1 MASALISGAGPVG
14 LTMANELAR
23 YGVSVRIVDKAPHRT
38 DKSKALVLWPRTLE
52 LLEHGGYVAPFLA
65 AGHQG
70 YGARLS
76 DGKNVV
82 ATISL
87 KGIDTRYPYAL
98 MIAQSETERVLEETL
113 AARGIAV
120 ERSVTMES
128 FADKGTDIGGGIGGG
143 IEAVL
148 RKADG
153 SSETVQADWLLG
165 CDGAHSTA
173 RHGLG
178 LTFDGTTMD
187 SDWWLADLHLT
198 GLEPQ
203 DVMHI
208 FWHRDGI
215 LAFFPIEPGRWRVIG
230 DLGPATSSGQHP
242 DPTLAEIQAM
252 IAHRGTD
259 GIKVSNPV
267 WLSAFR
273 INERK
278 VKDYS
283 RGRIF
288 LAGDAAHIHSPA
300 GGQGMNTGMQDAIN
314 LAWKLSLVEKGIAKP
329 SLLDSYSTERSAV
342 GDMVLRNAGKMTEAA
357 IARNP
362 LVQTLR
368 NTIVKF
374 AMGFPQIVHVMADT
388 LSELNIAYPDSPLSV
403 AGAHHAHATKPGHRW
418 PDALPGDAGQARF
431 TAIGPAEVTAGIAA
445 KFPTLVQAGPVT
457 GRADARDLVLV
468 RPDGYVGFAGA
479 ASDKA
484 LAEAYL
490 RNIAA

>member
-1 MASALISGAGPVG
+1 MASVLISGAGPVG

-23 YGVSVRIVDKAPHRT
+23 YGIAVRIVDKAPHRT

-52 LLEHGGYVAPFLA
+52 LLEHGGYVEPFLA
-65 AGHQG
+65 AGHPG

-87 KGIDTRYPYAL
+87 KGMDTRYPYSL

-113 AARGIAV
+113 AARQIQV

-128 FADKGTDIGGGIGGG
+128 FVDKGTG

-153 SSETVQADWLLG
+153 SSDTVQADWLLG

-178 LTFDGTTMD
+178 LAFEGSTLD
-187 SDWWLADLHLT
+187 SDWWLADLHVS
-198 GLEPQ
+198 GLDPQ

-230 DLGPATSSGQHP
+230 DLGAATGSGQHP
-242 DPTLAEIQAM
+242 ADPTLDEIQAM
-252 IAHRGTD
+252 ITHRGTD
-259 GIKVSNPV
+259 GIKVSDPI

-283 RGRIF
+283 RGRVF

-314 LAWKLSLVEKGIAKP
+314 LAWKLDLVAKGIARP

-357 IARNP
+357 VARNP
-362 LVQTLR
+362 LIQTLR

-374 AMGFPQIVHVMADT
+374 AMSFPQIVHAMADT
-388 LSELNIAYPDSPLSV
+388 LSELNIAYPNSPLSV
-403 AGAHHAHATKPGHRW
+403 SGPHHAHATKPGHRW
-418 PDALPGDAGQARF
+418 PDLLPADTGQARF
-431 TAIGPAEVTAGIAA
+431 TAIGPADVTADLAA
-445 KFPTLVQAGPVT
+445 KFATLVQAGPVS

-468 RPDGYVGFAGA
+468 RPDGYVGFAGS
-479 ASDKA
+479 ASDKVG
-484 LAEAYL
+484 AEDYL
-490 RNIAA
+490 RAIAA